1 MSGTFRD
8 LKCWQKAFDLTISIY
23 RATRTFPKEEIY
35 GLSSQLRRAAVSV
48 VSNIAEGKGRFSD
61 KELLQ
66 FLSVAKGSLFEVET
80 QVLLAEHLE
89 YLNAKQSAGL
99 SAQAAET
106 GRLLNGLIKAF
117 EHERKLPRGGLQ
129 ASGSRLQVLAQ
140 S

>member
-8 LKCWQKAFDLTISIY
+8 LKCWQKAFDLTLSIY
-23 RATRTFPKEEIY
+23 RATGSFPEDETY
-35 GLSSQLRRAAVSV
+35 GLTSQLRRAAVSV

-80 QVLLAEHLE
+80 HLLLAERLG
-89 YLNAKQSAGL
+89 YVNAE
-99 SAQAAET
+99 QAAELASRAGET

-117 EHERKLPRGGLQ
+117 DRERKSPSTL
-129 ASGSRLQVLAQ
+129 STRLSAT
-140 S
+140 SA